1 MTAIEN
7 VPDYVVTVNGT
18 DITGKLKGRIPEPN
32 GRSRARLI
40 GLRLSEK
47 RGGDADELELTIDD
61 SDGGMALPPTGAT
74 IEVSLGWSAGSLVNV
89 GLVDKGRFTV
99 DSVEHSGPPDIVTV
113 RARSADMTS
122 AIVTRREQSWSKTT
136 LGAVLHAVAARNG
149 LTPRIAP
156 ALADIAVTTLS
167 QARESDMALLRRLG
181 REHDAVATVKGGA
194 LIFSAIGAGITSS
207 GKPIPGA
214 ALTRAVGDRHSFRIE
229 KREEVG
235 TVEASWHDR
244 KGAKKQVAKAGKGE
258 GTTRRLTRTYP
269 SEAAAKQAARAEH
282 SRAARA
288 PMKLDLGLAL
298 GRLDLYPDR
307 PVTVS
312 GFKAEIDQV
321 KWLIADIT
329 HELQADRGF
338 VSAVTLENLNV

>member
-1 MTAIEN
+1 MSAIEN
-7 VPDYVVTVNGT
+7 VPDYLVTVDGT

-74 IEVSLGWSAGSLVNV
+74 IAVSLGWSAGSLVNV
-89 GLVDKGRFTV
+89 GLVDKGQFTV
-99 DSVEHSGPPDIVTV
+99 DSVEHSGPPDVVTI

-122 AIVTRREQSWSKTT
+122 AIVTRREQAWHKTT
-136 LGAVLHAVAARNG
+136 LGAVLRAVAARNK
-149 LTPRIAP
+149 LTARIAP
-156 ALADIAVTTLS
+156 ALASIAVPTLA

-194 LIFSAIGAGITSS
+194 LIFAAIGAGVTSS

-235 TVEASWHDR
+235 TVEAAWHDR
-244 KGAKKQVAKAGKGE
+244 KGAKKHVVKAGGAE
-258 GTTRRLTRTYP
+258 GTTRRLTRTYAT
-269 SEAAAKQAARAEH
+269 EAAAKQAARAEQT
-282 SRAARA
+282 RAARA
-288 PMKLDLGLAL
+288 PKKLDLGLAL

-307 PVTVS
+307 PVDIS
-312 GFKAEIDQV
+312 GFKKEINELR
-321 KWLIADIT
+321 WLIADVT

-338 VSAVTLENLNV
+338 TTVMTLENI